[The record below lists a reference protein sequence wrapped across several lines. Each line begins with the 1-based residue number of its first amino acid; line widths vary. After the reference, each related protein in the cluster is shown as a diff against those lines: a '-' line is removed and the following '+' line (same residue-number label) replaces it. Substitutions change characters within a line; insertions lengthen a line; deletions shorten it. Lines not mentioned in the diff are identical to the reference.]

1 MMIYRVLTGVDDAAF
16 CHRIT
21 EALYLGWKLYGSP
34 SLTYVVTRQATSAAG
49 DHKEVPDRLTIRRW
63 TSPRNDRV
71 P

>member
-34 SLTYVVTRQATSAAG
+34 SLTYDVTRQATICGQAIT
-49 DHKEVPDRLTIRRW
+49 KEVPDRTYDPSMDLSTQ
-63 TSPRNDRV
+63 
-71 P
+71 

>member
-34 SLTYVVTRQATSAAG
+34 SLTYVSPVKQHLRQAITKKYRIG
-49 DHKEVPDRLTIRRW
+49 LTIRRW